1 MFLAYIFS
9 VNPESSTVVVGF
21 MVISSLDAFSDARE
35 LRTASITDSVGLGLM
50 VLGGEVILSI
60 CLKISIHMSSLV
72 TLCFTRNFL
81 IR

>member
-1 MFLAYIFS
+1 
-9 VNPESSTVVVGF
+9 
-21 MVISSLDAFSDARE
+21 MVISSLDVFSDARE
-35 LRTASITDSVGLGLM
+35 LRSASITDSGGLGLM

-60 CLKISIHMSSLV
+60 CLKISMRMSSLV